1 MDGDKANKPTLMV
14 PICAV
19 ILEKLPIVLQF
30 KAHHYNILIVE
41 EDCVYP
47 PINPIY
53 SKINIDIKDIE
64 KKIKVN
70 IRIQC
75 QRLTKKNKDSICI

>member
-19 ILEKLPIVLQF
+19 ILEKLPTVLQF

-41 EDCVYP
+41 GDCVYS
-47 PINPIY
+47 PINHIY
-53 SKINIDIKDIE
+53 SEINMDIKDIE

-75 QRLTKKNKDSICI
+75 QKLTKKNQDSICI